1 VLGIAQRGPPR
12 TPRSGSASTATA
24 AIRKLFTK
32 EQRAFYKVHA
42 PDGLSLDDL
51 TLLGPIFVLKLNTRP
66 EGIGRKL
73 FAAELPG
80 KP

>member
-1 VLGIAQRGPPR
+1 VAAENAQIRQCFHGDR
-12 TPRSGSASTATA
+12 

-66 EGIGRKL
+66 EGIGRKF